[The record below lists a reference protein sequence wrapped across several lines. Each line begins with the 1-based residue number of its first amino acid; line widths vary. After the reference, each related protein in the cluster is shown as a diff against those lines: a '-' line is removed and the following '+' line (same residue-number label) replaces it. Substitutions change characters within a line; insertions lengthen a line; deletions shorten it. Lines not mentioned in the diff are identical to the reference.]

1 MSLIY
6 PAIAW
11 ILLMPVK
18 PAINESSAWLAHSLK
33 RYYPTSP
40 VENRDDLF
48 LEVARHE
55 RASFQVV
62 IKNGLEVAEV
72 GASVDPLS
80 GVTAQVRSI
89 GYVPL
94 AHFNSDTPQKELE
107 GVGYV
112 PGFVPDPLFDETT
125 VTAGPLETNAFWVT
139 LRIARDAKPG
149 SVTLPIK
156 VTMGLAKKTLTVR
169 LNIHKAVLPARKDFP
184 VTHWFYTDA
193 LCDYYKVEPFEEAF
207 WPIVDRYMANM
218 MDHGED
224 VLHVPIFTPPTDGVK
239 RPTQLLKVTRNGD
252 KYVFDWSDV
261 KRYIEMAKANGF
273 HKFEWAHFFS
283 QWGCKSALRI
293 YETPQED
300 EKLLW
305 PAQTEATSPVY
316 RDFLEQFMPEFEKF
330 LDAEGVREG
339 SLFHI
344 SDEPDGDDAL
354 KNYRA
359 ARQMIREI
367 APWMKVMDAL
377 SHIAFAKEGLV
388 DYPIPSIRVAPEFVK
403 AGYPAWAY
411 FCSGPRGEY
420 LQRLLDTPLAKIR
433 MSGWLLYKLGAKG
446 FLHWGYNYWYVSQT
460 RSLLDPFMEQ
470 AGAIWPSW
478 GTGDPFLV
486 YPGRKGPIDSIRWE
500 VFAESLQDYALL
512 QAAGVL
518 RSDKALASL
527 RNYAKFPKNAEWI
540 LRARKEMLDRLDEK
554 K

>member
-1 MSLIY
+1 
-6 PAIAW
+6 
-11 ILLMPVK
+11 
-18 PAINESSAWLAHSLK
+18 
-33 RYYPTSP
+33 
-40 VENRDDLF
+40 
-48 LEVARHE
+48 
-55 RASFQVV
+55 
-62 IKNGLEVAEV
+62 
-72 GASVDPLS
+72 
-80 GVTAQVRSI
+80 
-89 GYVPL
+89 
-94 AHFNSDTPQKELE
+94 
-107 GVGYV
+107 
-112 PGFVPDPLFDETT
+112 
-125 VTAGPLETNAFWVT
+125 
-139 LRIARDAKPG
+139 
-149 SVTLPIK
+149 
-156 VTMGLAKKTLTVR
+156 
-169 LNIHKAVLPARKDFP
+169 
-184 VTHWFYTDA
+184 
-193 LCDYYKVEPFEEAF
+193 
-207 WPIVDRYMANM
+207 
-218 MDHGED
+218 

-239 RPTQLLKVTRNGD
+239 RPTQLLKVTRKDD
-252 KYVFDWSDV
+252 KYVFDWTDV
-261 KRYIEMAKANGF
+261 KRYIELAKKNGF
-273 HKFEWAHFFS
+273 TKFEWAHFFS

-316 RDFLEQFMPEFEKF
+316 RAFLEQFMPEFEKF

-344 SDEPDGDDAL
+344 SDEPEGDDAL

-388 DYPIPSIRVAPEFVK
+388 DFPIPSISVAHEFVK

-420 LQRLLDTPLAKIR
+420 LQRFLDTPLPKIR
-433 MSGWLLYKLGAKG
+433 MAGWLLYKLGAKG

-460 RSLLDPFMEQ
+460 RSLLDPYMEQ
-470 AGAIWPSW
+470 AGAIWPNW
-478 GTGDPFLV
+478 ATGDPFVV